1 MNKSGLLLGFDFG
14 LRQIGVSVGQTV
26 TASARPLCILD
37 AKSGQPSWQQV
48 TSLIEEWR
56 PDYLVV
62 GLPLHM
68 DGSEGASAQSARKFA
83 ARLHGRFGCR
93 VELQDERLSSREAR
107 SQLNDMQ
114 TTNGNSARVAHNKI
128 DAVAAALILQS
139 WLDSGNG

>member
-14 LRQIGVSVGQTV
+14 LRQIGVSVGQTL

-37 AKSGQPSWQQV
+37 AKSGQPNWQQV
-48 TSLIEEWR
+48 TALIDEWM

-93 VELQDERLSSREAR
+93 VELQDERLSSIEAR
-107 SQLNDMQ
+107 SQLKNMH

-139 WLDSGNG
+139 WLDSGNS